1 MLKTLK
7 SLILTLTLLL
17 FPLFF
22 LPFTQEFFT
31 TNKLYLLLLADALL
45 ILISSFEMIF
55 SKKLS
60 FKLTKLDLLKIFFLA
75 AVLLST
81 LIISPNKVQA
91 LLNPNFGF
99 IMLLSIIIFISYL
112 EKSQLNILKILSFST
127 VILSII
133 TIAFYFQ
140 PFRNTPLPFEL
151 QFLKNRFYT
160 PIGTQTDLAIFLGF
174 MLLTQ
179 SIQVILLFKK
189 FKKFSLTTNYYLL
202 TTLLSLTP
210 LVLTFSS
217 LYSGG
222 SETQMPFRY
231 SWQSFAETLKNPF
244 NAIFGIGIDNLPAA
258 FTRVKDIGYNYSPL
272 WQVRSFEVSRSAVLH
287 IATESGLLGLSAII
301 LILYRVILASRRRV
315 QNLEMFQIL
324 PIIFIILMLIFSP
337 PSLVVFF
344 IFFLGLTTIM
354 DNLSGGAIL
363 RDPASAQNF
372 SGFFWFEHLWEKKSR
387 QNLTNYSIAFLL
399 IILTAALLFLLSHS
413 YLAEFYFKQSV
424 DALAKKNGK
433 DLYENQRKSILANPF
448 IERFHVNFSQT
459 NLLLANALSA
469 DTLRVGQSTNALPEG
484 GLMVTDIKIAQQIAL
499 IEANNAVNL
508 NPQKASN
515 WENLAVIARNLT
527 SVFEDAQ
534 KKSIGAYE
542 KAILLD
548 PQNPQY
554 RFSLGTLYYTA
565 GDFTEAIRS
574 FEHAVVLKTDWANAH
589 YNLAW
594 ALYQNKDSEKAIKEL
609 EASISLLD
617 KKKDKSDLAKA
628 QKDLE
633 MMKNKNIP
641 VDSENGTT
649 EDRSQ
654 ITDYNSLSLPQ
665 PKPATPEP
673 LLDIFEET
681 SSGEILNIASPE
693 SEL

>member
-1 MLKTLK
+1 
-7 SLILTLTLLL
+7 
-17 FPLFF
+17 
-22 LPFTQEFFT
+22 
-31 TNKLYLLLLADALL
+31 
-45 ILISSFEMIF
+45 
-55 SKKLS
+55 
-60 FKLTKLDLLKIFFLA
+60 
-75 AVLLST
+75 
-81 LIISPNKVQA
+81 
-91 LLNPNFGF
+91 
-99 IMLLSIIIFISYL
+99 
-112 EKSQLNILKILSFST
+112 
-127 VILSII
+127 
-133 TIAFYFQ
+133 
-140 PFRNTPLPFEL
+140 
-151 QFLKNRFYT
+151 
-160 PIGTQTDLAIFLGF
+160 
-174 MLLTQ
+174 
-179 SIQVILLFKK
+179 
-189 FKKFSLTTNYYLL
+189 
-202 TTLLSLTP
+202 
-210 LVLTFSS
+210 
-217 LYSGG
+217 
-222 SETQMPFRY
+222 
-231 SWQSFAETLKNPF
+231 
-244 NAIFGIGIDNLPAA
+244 
-258 FTRVKDIGYNYSPL
+258 
-272 WQVRSFEVSRSAVLH
+272 
-287 IATESGLLGLSAII
+287 
-301 LILYRVILASRRRV
+301 
-315 QNLEMFQIL
+315 
-324 PIIFIILMLIFSP
+324 
-337 PSLVVFF
+337 
-344 IFFLGLTTIM
+344 
-354 DNLSGGAIL
+354 
-363 RDPASAQNF
+363 
-372 SGFFWFEHLWEKKSR
+372 
-387 QNLTNYSIAFLL
+387 
-399 IILTAALLFLLSHS
+399 
-413 YLAEFYFKQSV
+413 
-424 DALAKKNGK
+424 
-433 DLYENQRKSILANPF
+433 
-448 IERFHVNFSQT
+448 
-459 NLLLANALSA
+459 
-469 DTLRVGQSTNALPEG
+469 
-484 GLMVTDIKIAQQIAL
+484 MVTDIKIAQQIAL